1 MVAMEVIWNQ
11 QSSCTNSVFC
21 IPVEV
26 GAELEVPI
34 LNPAY
39 LVVQK
44 KCNPQIHGIAQ
55 HQIHDAINAAKSIE
69 GRM

>member
-44 KCNPQIHGIAQ
+44 KCNPTQ
-55 HQIHDAINAAKSIE
+55 HQIHDAINAVKSIE